1 MKFTLSG
8 GGAISGEV
16 QATHGG
22 VAHDMGSPKPE
33 AWGYF
38 AQGFCSLGLL
48 VPESVPSAGS
58 CVARCVRAGM
68 GPGRWLGVLCALL
81 RVLCA
86 MLCDS
91 QAAFSCPLVQGYGRG
106 LASHRVAI
114 APSDALRQLCLQGS
128 PRPAGAP
135 RRTGQLYIWAASKF
149 LSLAIK
155 RPGSPQGSRARW
167 IPASGPWAHP
177 WPPSRSLCTPSTG
190 SQCVRA
196 RLDSP
201 LRKQGSLSALPS
213 LPQLRPELSDS
224 AGKPY
229 LCTDQAPPAFAT
241 ERRALK
247 LVQDHF
253 GDPCRGRG
261 EVWLKGTTQTSVS
274 MWLDPAQTP
283 DESAKP
289 QVCCID

>member
-1 MKFTLSG
+1 M
-8 GGAISGEV
+8 
-16 QATHGG
+16 
-22 VAHDMGSPKPE
+22 
-33 AWGYF
+33 AWGPLSLKPGATLHKTF
-38 AQGFCSLGLL
+38 SSLGLL

-68 GPGRWLGVLCALL
+68 GPGRWLGVLRALL

-128 PRPAGAP
+128 LRPAGAP

-201 LRKQGSLSALPS
+201 LKEARKSLCASFAPSAQARAQRLRRQALPLHRSGSAGFCHRAKSPQTSAGSLRGS
-213 LPQLRPELSDS
+213 LPWPWRSL
-224 AGKPY
+224 
-229 LCTDQAPPAFAT
+229 
-241 ERRALK
+241 
-247 LVQDHF
+247 
-253 GDPCRGRG
+253 
-261 EVWLKGTTQTSVS
+261 
-274 MWLDPAQTP
+274 AQRHYA
-283 DESAKP
+283 DFRVDVA
-289 QVCCID
+289 